1 MLSFALSI
9 EVLLENALSTAR
21 ECRAFLRDA
30 PHWLW
35 SELWSSDAVEWATML
50 DLWRVR
56 CAASNAVLSV
66 MVRVLGGPGDPATH
80 LENRVGE
87 PAANPYLYMASQI
100 VCGLDGLDRKLDP
113 GPSADTPYEAK
124 APMLPGSLAEALAAL
139 DNDKVLRA
147 GLGDFFID
155 YYVKLK
161 QAEIE
166 RFSSGGDD
174 WEQRE
179 YFSIF

>member
-66 MVRVLGGPGDPATH
+66 MVRVLVVVVGVVVHVGVIVQVVGG
-80 LENRVGE
+80 VG
-87 PAANPYLYMASQI
+87 AAAA
-100 VCGLDGLDRKLDP
+100 VCFWL
-113 GPSADTPYEAK
+113 
-124 APMLPGSLAEALAAL
+124 
-139 DNDKVLRA
+139 V
-147 GLGDFFID
+147 
-155 YYVKLK
+155 V
-161 QAEIE
+161 
-166 RFSSGGDD
+166 
-174 WEQRE
+174 
-179 YFSIF
+179 